1 MGLIYYFKMD
11 TIDSVLAKFEEPKS
25 KPLNYIRKSAQK
37 NSNIHELLADVFKL
51 LVSKPDK
58 VRRKRNEMLQEI
70 FIQNFESEQI
80 WQQIELRNKTLKS
93 YIPGIT
99 KLLLS
104 QSQVKFPYVKKTDLV
119 ESSQL
124 ENSKDGTVTVENDE
138 TSSDES
144 EGNADE
150 DEIPGKTENDE
161 DEEEEEEK
169 EYSSDRKDTAPEL
182 NRNASS
188 NTGDIFFDM
197 NEMESFLEKAEN
209 DEGMDGGDDEIDY
222 FTDILSDDEEDAEQP
237 MYQDFFEDPLRKK
250 TLRKEEEEEDDDSN
264 LSDEND
270 EDENED
276 SHFKKRSKR
285 KPENSDEANNSKK
298 VRFLSDDDESD
309 SDESEFEIDQK
320 SSFEKKNLRL
330 KEQISKLEENALKD
344 KPWPQRGE
352 VDAQQRPINSL
363 LEEIVDVDL
372 TTRPAPLM
380 TEKVTL
386 DLESIIV
393 KRIKDKAF
401 DDVER
406 KIKPVHVQHEIKKEL
421 VLNQEKSKV
430 SLAQVYEQE
439 YLSKQEANDDQE
451 PVENKEITEQKETIL
466 KMMKSVF
473 KKLDTLS
480 NFHYTPRPV
489 TEELKIISNAPAISL
504 EEAIPMAVAESST
517 LAPQEISGSK
527 KKVLMGK
534 DERTKTDKRR
544 ERRKKKAFLSNKFKK
559 SKNMV
564 GPASKVLKSKNVSLV
579 ESTDKNKAISTS
591 TKFFTKLQENSEAGN
606 LTRKPKEKPSKV
618 KPHK

>member
-534 DERTKTDKRR
+534 DERTD
-544 ERRKKKAFLSNKFKK
+544 RKS
-559 SKNMV
+559 V
-564 GPASKVLKSKNVSLV
+564 V
-579 ESTDKNKAISTS
+579 
-591 TKFFTKLQENSEAGN
+591 
-606 LTRKPKEKPSKV
+606 
-618 KPHK
+618 